1 MPSLE
6 SETETGPGVN
16 SLNCELSGGGSH
28 NPLLRYLTM
37 GRQSRS
43 LTDSGIIVGRV
54 WCASFLQADAWDD
67 EFGVAFVAI
76 DPEVTQQLA
85 SLWSARASS
94 GGRVRGS

>member
-1 MPSLE
+1 
-6 SETETGPGVN
+6 
-16 SLNCELSGGGSH
+16 LNYELSGGGSH